1 MIWMLYRLNFESDD
15 KKVCVTDRKVSLKYL
30 STAAI
35 KDYVT
40 TCLKDG
46 NTVQLN

>member
-1 MIWMLYRLNFESDD
+1 MLHRLSFGFDD
-15 KKVCVTDRKVSLKYL
+15 KKVCITDREDSLKYL

-35 KDYVT
+35 TDNVINSP
-40 TCLKDG
+40 KDG